1 MVIAVV
7 LFLLSLRVVELCDF
21 FYFVKFVFRAVARV
35 GVSETLDVGCFHS
48 ILVLGGTG
56 SILCVLYGIV
66 RALNVTCIYYT
77 YQFIRVRI
85 LYT

>member
-1 MVIAVV
+1 MVIAAV

-56 SILCVLYGIV
+56 SILCVIQHSTGVKRYVYLLYV
-66 RALNVTCIYYT
+66 PIYS
-77 YQFIRVRI
+77 FIH
-85 LYT
+85 

>member
-1 MVIAVV
+1 M
-7 LFLLSLRVVELCDF
+7 ELCDF

-56 SILCVLYGIV
+56 SILCVIQHSTGVKRYVYLLYV
-66 RALNVTCIYYT
+66 PIYS
-77 YQFIRVRI
+77 FIHRKKLSFKRN
-85 LYT
+85 LHSNLKN